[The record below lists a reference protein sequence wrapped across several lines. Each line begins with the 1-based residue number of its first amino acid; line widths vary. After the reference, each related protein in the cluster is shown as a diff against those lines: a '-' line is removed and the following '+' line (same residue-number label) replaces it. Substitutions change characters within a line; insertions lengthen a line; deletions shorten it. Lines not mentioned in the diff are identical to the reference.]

1 MPTSGIL
8 TGETGDDM
16 ERDLPTEVTLAAQKP
31 LVLPT
36 TDRARLRVLPH
47 TIALKVVPTRHL
59 ITCGT
64 ENLQS
69 SQHLVGGQE

>member
-1 MPTSGIL
+1 
-8 TGETGDDM
+8 M

-36 TDRARLRVLPH
+36 TERARLKVLPH
-47 TIALKVVPTRHL
+47 TMALKVLPRRHL

-64 ENLQS
+64 ENLQT
-69 SQHLVGGQE
+69 SQHLAG